1 LWTAVRIVAQT
12 CIEMIRVGYTLV
24 LVDGLS
30 FGDIQDGVGVIIT
43 VGEAGADMEGMVA
56 MVTGV
61 MTTR

>member
-1 LWTAVRIVAQT
+1 MWTAVRIVAQT